1 MFRIIPTVG
10 VMLGFKAKQAEIK
23 QTCLC
28 LQDIA
33 PAVIVASVTTNYY
46 FIYRVC
52 EFVTISQSMDGDAM
66 CTGKLGSESSDP

>member
-28 LQDIA
+28 LQDIGIA
-33 PAVIVASVTTNYY
+33 HAVIVAAVTTNYY
-46 FIYRVC
+46 FI
-52 EFVTISQSMDGDAM
+52 
-66 CTGKLGSESSDP
+66 